1 MLTQLAC
8 LDLHKLREVD
18 LVPCDVEE
26 DKRMLLE
33 LVRED
38 DNEYDNNVI
47 QAYNN
52 MDITLLTLLA
62 GLSFLLK
69 CHSLQ

>member
-1 MLTQLAC
+1 M
-8 LDLHKLREVD
+8 
-18 LVPCDVEE
+18 VPCDVEE

-62 GLSFLLK
+62 RLSFLLK